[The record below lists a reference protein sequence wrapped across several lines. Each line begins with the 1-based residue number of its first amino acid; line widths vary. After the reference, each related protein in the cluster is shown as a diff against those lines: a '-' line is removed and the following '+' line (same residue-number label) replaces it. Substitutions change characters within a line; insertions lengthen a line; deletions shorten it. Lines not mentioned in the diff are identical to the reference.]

1 MRKTKS
7 ICGRLFGA
15 GVPALALVLA
25 LALWGCADKSKP
37 KDDPFFEKWRAMAE
51 QSQGHTPTQQPL
63 DVAGGQEA
71 APEAGPER
79 ALPDVMV
86 GSLDMRNAN
95 IVAVLRAL
103 GRIAGQSIMVSPKV
117 EGLINVSVKDVPWSQ
132 VFRGIVRTHGLTYEW
147 EGDILRVMTVA
158 DMEDSVRLD
167 ELRNRQALD
176 SATVKIRYA
185 DAARLRE
192 TLAALLTKD
201 SDGKA
206 RGSVELVAHTNSLV
220 INAVPGDLR
229 KMTQLITETD
239 KPSKQVRIKAFIVE
253 TTGETARSLGVMW
266 GGAYKRA
273 SVGGNGDSLWVSPGG
288 TGGTGDPI
296 AGGTYTPTV
305 GGTTGLS
312 NQGAFSNML
321 PDLGDSGRGGSLALM
336 FGTLGGN
343 ILEAQLAALQEDNKL
358 NILSSPSI
366 TTLDNQTAVTENGEE
381 VPFIT
386 LDEAGN
392 AEVEWKE
399 ALMRLEITPHLID
412 SEHMRLNILVNK
424 DEVDFT
430 RSVSGNPLIIKK
442 KTETTLISRDG
453 ETIVISGL
461 TRKRLSSD
469 DAGIPGLQDVPGLGH
484 LFKST
489 SKSNTLEEVL
499 IFITPTVLGEWQ
511 PGHRQKTLEEIEQEL
526 EEKRAREAEEDARG

>member
-37 KDDPFFEKWRAMAE
+37 KDDPFFQKWRAMAE